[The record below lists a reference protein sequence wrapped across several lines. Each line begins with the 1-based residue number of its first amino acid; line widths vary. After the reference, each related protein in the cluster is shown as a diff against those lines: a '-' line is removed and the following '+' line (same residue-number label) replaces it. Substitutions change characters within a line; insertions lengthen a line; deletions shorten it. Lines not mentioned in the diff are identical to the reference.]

1 MESRAARVNFFRLTP
16 GKKGGIN
23 EFREVLKYNFTN
35 FETGKWSKIP
45 TLRINSDVYYI
56 QAMQKRQ
63 LEEKFNG
70 ESIYY
75 WLITI
80 SRVDFDQEIVLADIT
95 KTIDE
100 RRREI
105 EHEENEG
112 VVVDTQLI
120 FDPFRNILAVY
131 ARRGTINT
139 YDLRRFICEL
149 VDVRG
154 IQFEIILNKNGYD
167 RIDKLDIVD
176 QISYKVASPD
186 NFKSYKDDTR
196 DEFGDFKF
204 AKKAKGEE
212 LYVVLKS
219 SQLSKD
225 SISKKVKDLM
235 TVDNIEIKALKV
247 DGIADGVT
255 DSIDLI
261 KNKLYYSGKI
271 QFEKEIN
278 DQAAYG
284 LLNKAFDAHYDY
296 IKTKFKISRI
306 ESEEIQN
313 EERTNE
319 AK

>member
-1 MESRAARVNFFRLTP
+1 MENRDARVNFFRLTP
-16 GKKGGIN
+16 GRKGGIN
-23 EFREVLKYNFTN
+23 EFREVLESTFKN
-35 FETGKWSKIP
+35 FETKKWSKIP
-45 TLRINSDVYYI
+45 TLRIDSDDYYI
-56 QAMQKRQ
+56 QAMQKRT
-63 LEEKFNG
+63 LEEKFRG
-70 ESIYY
+70 EFVYY

-80 SRVDFDQEIVLADIT
+80 SRVNFDQEIVVADVS

-112 VVVDTQLI
+112 IVADTQII

-139 YDLRRFICEL
+139 YDLRRFICKL
-149 VDVRG
+149 VDVKG
-154 IQFEIILNKNGYD
+154 LQFEIILNKDGYN
-167 RIDKLDIVD
+167 RIENLDIVD
-176 QISYKVASPD
+176 QISYKVVSPD

-204 AKKAKGEE
+204 AKQFQGEE
-212 LYVVLKS
+212 LFVVLKS
-219 SQLSKD
+219 NQLSKP
-225 SISKKVKDLM
+225 SIKKKVKDLM

-271 QFEKEIN
+271 FFEKEID

-284 LLNKAFDAHYDY
+284 LLNTAFDVHYDFL
-296 IKTKFKISRI
+296 KTKFKISRI
-306 ESEEIQN
+306 ESEEIHN
-313 EERTNE
+313 EERKNE